1 MNKHM
6 RIGLGRRGLF
16 LIATPLFFQ
25 AIQVFVLCH
34 LLSRAQ
40 LANHLALDSSISSIR
55 ICLGIGLTLT
65 VVLFLGS
72 TRAFSSMVVKRVQ
85 VMQENIKRVKQ
96 GKPLLEPAI
105 QIFGSDELSDLDAEF
120 HELAAS
126 MLRQNLPKEA
136 PQLTYQTQHH
146 SSVNAGG

>member
-6 RIGLGRRGLF
+6 RIGLGRRGLC

-25 AIQVFVLCH
+25 AIQVFALCH

-40 LANHLALDSSISSIR
+40 MADPQALDSSISSIR

-65 VVLFLGS
+65 VFLFLGS

-96 GKPLLEPAI
+96 GKPPLEPATG
-105 QIFGSDELSDLDAEF
+105 IFGSDELSDLDAEF

-126 MLRQNLPKEA
+126 MLRQNSSKEA
-136 PQLTYQTQHH
+136 LQLTQHH
-146 SSVNAGG
+146 SSAIAGG